1 MFSIIESKL
10 TFFKVQ
16 VEGGFSHAAKLYES
30 NFGKAPEAFDT
41 VDVVRSD
48 GKFVLG
54 MVYAIVLLV
63 AEMDYAVIRAKPVSM
78 DG

>member
-16 VEGGFSHAAKLYES
+16 VEGRFSHTAKLYEP

-41 VDVVRSD
+41 VDVVSSD
-48 GKFVLG
+48 GEFVLG
-54 MVYAIVLLV
+54 MIYAIVLLV
-63 AEMDYAVIRAKPVSM
+63 TEMDYAVVRAKPVSM